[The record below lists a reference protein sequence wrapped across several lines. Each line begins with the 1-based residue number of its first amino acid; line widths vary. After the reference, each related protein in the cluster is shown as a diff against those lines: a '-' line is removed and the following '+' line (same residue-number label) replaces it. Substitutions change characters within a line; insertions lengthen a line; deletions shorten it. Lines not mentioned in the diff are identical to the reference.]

1 MLFYPQT
8 NKTPDK
14 NSSQPASHQG
24 KNQPPAIY
32 LKLKPDISP
41 PNQHPND
48 PNQRK
53 TDPKQNISGLKQDIP
68 HLHGHPADSGTII
81 LPAAAL
87 CWHHHD
93 YAGSITILL

>member
-1 MLFYPQT
+1 MI
-8 NKTPDK
+8 
-14 NSSQPASHQG
+14 A
-24 KNQPPAIY
+24 
-32 LKLKPDISP
+32 DISGI
-41 PNQHPND
+41 
-48 PNQRK
+48 
-53 TDPKQNISGLKQDIP
+53 KQGIP